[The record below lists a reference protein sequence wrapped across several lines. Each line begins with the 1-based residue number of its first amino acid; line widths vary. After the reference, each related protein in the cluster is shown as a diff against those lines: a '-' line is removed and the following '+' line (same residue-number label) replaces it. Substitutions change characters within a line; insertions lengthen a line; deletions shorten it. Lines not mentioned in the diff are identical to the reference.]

1 MKKIILSLLVTLTT
15 TGAMAQI
22 TPTPNGDKTQW
33 TFGMPAYDVEVSTEL
48 YYKLS
53 ETATDNETNY
63 GTMTNVFMERTIK
76 AGNWNTFCAPFD
88 ISAIKLATVFGEG
101 VKVKQ
106 LSSSD
111 YNSTTKVL
119 TLTFSDASS
128 IAAGKPYLI
137 KLNGASDVNL
147 TADGKEFEDVT
158 QNWTASN
165 VETSYANFVPVLV
178 PTELT
183 KDDKSVLFVASG
195 NKLTYPNKTGNINA
209 FRAYFK
215 LVNGAE
221 TAASSFTM
229 DLGDDETTGITT
241 LNIERGTLNDDS
253 WYDLQGRRLGSSQN
267 VQRSTLKKG
276 LYIRN
281 GKKVIIK

>member
-1 MKKIILSLLVTLTT
+1 MKKIILSLLVALTT

-22 TPTPNGDKTQW
+22 TPTPSGTNQW
-33 TFGMPAYDVEVSTEL
+33 TFGMPAYDVTVSTEL

-63 GTMTNVFMERTIK
+63 GTKTNVFLERTIK

-88 ISAIKLATVFGEG
+88 IDASKLATVFGEG

-119 TLTFSDASS
+119 TLNFSDASS
-128 IAAGKPYLI
+128 IAAGTPYLI

-147 TADGKEFEDVT
+147 TADGKEFADVT
-158 QNWTASN
+158 QNWSANN
-165 VETSYANFVPVLV
+165 VETSYVHFKPVLV

-183 KDDKSVLFVASG
+183 KDDKSVLCVATG
-195 NKLTYPNKTGNINA
+195 NKLTYPSKTGNIKA
-209 FRAYFK
+209 FRAYFQ

-221 TAASSFTM
+221 VAARSFNM
-229 DLGDDETTGITT
+229 DLGDGETTGIVSVTNT
-241 LNIERGTLNDDS
+241 NRTNNTNV
-253 WYDLQGRRLGSSQN
+253 YDLQGRKVEN
-267 VQRSTLKKG
+267 AAKKG
-276 LYIRN
+276 VYIQN

>member
-53 ETATDNETNY
+53 ETATDNKANY
-63 GTMTNVFMERTIK
+63 GTKTNVFLERTIK
-76 AGNWNTFCAPFD
+76 ADNWNTFCAPFD
-88 ISAIKLATVFGEG
+88 ISDSKLAAVFGEG

-119 TLTFSDASS
+119 TLTFIDATS
-128 IAAGKPYLI
+128 IAAGTPYLI

-147 TADGKEFEDVT
+147 TADGKEFADIT

-165 VETSYANFVPVLV
+165 VETDYVHFKPVLV
-178 PTELT
+178 PEELT

-195 NKLTYPNKTGNINA
+195 NKLTYPNKTANINA

-221 TAASSFTM
+221 TAASSFNM
-229 DLGDDETTGITT
+229 DLGDGETTGIVSVTNT
-241 LNIERGTLNDDS
+241 NRTNNTNV
-253 WYDLQGRRLGSSQN
+253 YDLQGRKVEN
-267 VQRSTLKKG
+267 AATKG
-276 LYIRN
+276 VYIQN